1 MFENLSQQ
9 NKSSPLTIKHFHR
22 CFLNI
27 ISGIM
32 IITIISTLFMVII
45 LLSLKQLSTLTG
57 WLAQPRAIRAL
68 LKEKG
73 SQKPLQFACSRFY
86 RISSF
91 FHIGQVDL
99 DCGTV
104 PSSRVAAAG
113 GPPEKEF
120 HSRQKGVCLFLAP
133 KSFAYEKRRRKSRTY
148 SV

>member
-1 MFENLSQQ
+1 MFENHSQQ
-9 NKSSPLTIKHFHR
+9 NKSSLLTIKLFNR

-73 SQKPLQFACSRFY
+73 SQKPLQFACSRFH

-91 FHIGQVDL
+91 FHIGQVDV